1 MFSKAELS
9 EIKACVETVKELL
22 QTHLDGKIFTEVE
35 KCEKREEVEMI
46 LDIVSTIEEAE
57 RDFVS
62 IDADMLG
69 SLYTQLENFKGYM
82 QKQVRAGHVDAES
95 YGDTMYRIGY
105 LQARTSEGL
114 LTNKEFEEILQ
125 VQDTMED

>member
-9 EIKACVETVKELL
+9 EIKACVELVKDILERN
-22 QTHLDGKIFTEVE
+22 LDTAAE
-35 KCEKREEVEMI
+35 KSKNEDEIEMI

-69 SLYTQLENFKGYM
+69 SLYTQLENFKGHM
-82 QKQVRAGHVDAES
+82 QKQVREGHVDAES

-114 LTNKEFEEILQ
+114 LTAKEFEEILQ